1 MIEYLRA
8 RQQQQA
14 MPQRQQM
21 QFGMPPLGANGN
33 ASFPHDPSQAIPNS
47 QSHMGGAPSNPNY
60 MQMQALRQNQMFAQN
75 QGGQFN
81 RQLNLMLQQ
90 NQESQNVAGNNPMS
104 LLQRQFQ
111 QSQHVQQQH
120 TQPQAPLQQHQGMNA
135 PQLPPGIFPGS
146 ATSRAQRQSKA
157 ARHHD
162 SARDRGRA
170 RRDGDSD
177 STVTMSV
184 SGMLSIFAARAAV

>member
-21 QFGMPPLGANGN
+21 QFGMPPRGANGN

-90 NQESQNVAGNNPMS
+90 NQESQNVASNNPMS
-104 LLQRQFQ
+104 LLQRLGLGRPRH
-111 QSQHVQQQH
+111 SQR
-120 TQPQAPLQQHQGMNA
+120 TLSTSLATTPCPFTLSTSSSQA
-135 PQLPPGIFPGS
+135 
-146 ATSRAQRQSKA
+146 
-157 ARHHD
+157 
-162 SARDRGRA
+162 
-170 RRDGDSD
+170 
-177 STVTMSV
+177 
-184 SGMLSIFAARAAV
+184 